1 MDFEA
6 IIFDLDG
13 TLLDTLED
21 LANSMNKVLTE
32 MGFPP
37 HPTESY
43 RYFIGEGTPTL
54 VYRALPEEARTED
67 NVKKCLDRF
76 LAAYST
82 NWNSKTRPYD
92 GIPKMLDL
100 VESRGLR
107 IAILSNKAHTFTM
120 RCVEYFLGKWNF
132 AHVLGQRDGLP
143 RKPSPA
149 GALEISRSLSLHPSR
164 FLYLGDS
171 GIDMETATAA
181 GMYPVGALWGS
192 RDSKELL
199 DSGAKA
205 LIEHPLEIGS
215 FLD

>member
-1 MDFEA
+1 MNFEA

-13 TLLDTLED
+13 TLLHTLED
-21 LANSMNKVLTE
+21 LADSMNKVLTE
-32 MGFPP
+32 MGFPF

-67 NVKKCLDRF
+67 NIRRCLEAF
-76 LAAYST
+76 LAVYRT

-92 GIPKMLDL
+92 GIAEMLDL

-107 IAILSNKAHTFTM
+107 MAVLSNKAHAFTL
-120 RCVEYFLGKWNF
+120 RCVEYFLARWNF
-132 AHVLGQRDGLP
+132 AFVLGQRDGLP
-143 RKPSPA
+143 QKPSPA
-149 GALEISRSLSLHPSR
+149 GALEISRGLNIHPSR

-171 GIDMETATAA
+171 GVDMKTASAA
-181 GMYPVGALWGS
+181 GMYPVGALWGF

-199 DSGAKA
+199 DSGAKT

-215 FLD
+215 LLA